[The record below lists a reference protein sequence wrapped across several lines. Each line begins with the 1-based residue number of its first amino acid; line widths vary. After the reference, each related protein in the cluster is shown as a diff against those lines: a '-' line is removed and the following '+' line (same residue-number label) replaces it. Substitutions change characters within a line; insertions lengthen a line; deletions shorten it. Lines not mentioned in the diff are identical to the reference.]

1 MQREVIRCGAH
12 RIAVSESRLEFPGQ
26 DHKFYD
32 ARRGG
37 KLGSTMHEASTFLA
51 RSARV
56 AAICCI
62 EVFPSPA
69 DAQVP
74 SINIQETCRAAAAV
88 MVNLMGGSTSQNDVQ
103 ICIETENKARQQLLK
118 EWSTYQASDREGCI
132 QANVYL
138 PSYVEWLTCFEM
150 NKSVREARRQGRA
163 MSGIVNP
170 DGSVTL
176 PPVSGLGIMGT
187 SPSRSYAQG
196 KYDAPRPVGG
206 TVRSAAV
213 KAAETAWNKLPPNEF
228 ACTDQKLT
236 ARGDSI
242 QSLARRGVLPSD
254 ARVSGVRAQCLNAS
268 SPAPSSSPLVA
279 QGVQQPPQPPQ
290 PPQQA
295 GPQAIAQAS
304 QQPQQQQPS
313 SENQATEMKQ
323 TVEKLQ
329 TDLAA
334 SAARVAA
341 LERGKAAAENAVKQS
356 QQARSNAEKA
366 QREAE
371 NARNADQAR
380 LEEVT
385 AQFEAYKAGADARIN
400 WHWAYA
406 GIAGLVGLI
415 AGFAAFPFV
424 RRRKAVP

>member
-1 MQREVIRCGAH
+1 
-12 RIAVSESRLEFPGQ
+12 
-26 DHKFYD
+26 
-32 ARRGG
+32 
-37 KLGSTMHEASTFLA
+37 MHGASTVLA
-51 RSARV
+51 RLARKV
-56 AAICCI
+56 AICSI
-62 EVFPSPA
+62 VVFASTA
-69 DAQVP
+69 HAQVP
-74 SINIQETCRAAAAV
+74 SINIQETCRAAAGV

-103 ICIETENKARQQLLK
+103 ICIEAENKARQQLLK
-118 EWSTYQASDREGCI
+118 DWSTYQASDREGCI

-138 PSYVEWLTCFEM
+138 PSYIEWLTCFEM

-163 MSGIVNP
+163 MNQIVNP

-176 PPVSGLGIMGT
+176 PPVSSLGIMGT
-187 SPSRSYAQG
+187 TPSRSYAQG

-213 KAAETAWNKLPPNEF
+213 KAAESAWNRLPPNEF

-254 ARVSGVRAQCLNAS
+254 ARVSDIRSQCLNSS
-268 SPAPSSSPLVA
+268 SPAPSPASSPVVA
-279 QGVQQPPQPPQ
+279 QGVRQPPQPPQ

-295 GPQAIAQAS
+295 GPQAVAQAA
-304 QQPQQQQPS
+304 QQPQRQQPS
-313 SENQATEMKQ
+313 SENQTAELKQ
-323 TVEKLQ
+323 TIEKLQ

-334 SAARVAA
+334 STARVAA

-356 QQARSNAEKA
+356 QQARSDAEKA
-366 QREAE
+366 QRETE
-371 NARNADQAR
+371 NARTTDQAK

-385 AQFEAYKAGADARIN
+385 AQFEAYKAGADANIN

-406 GIAGLVGLI
+406 GIAGLIGLI
-415 AGFAAFPFV
+415 AGFTAFPFI
-424 RRRKAVP
+424 RRKKVVP